1 MLGSKK
7 TDSPKVTDTKV
18 IQVPDQ
24 DDAAEFFTPTAT
36 QEDIEVTS
44 EDFDHIFRC
53 LFVDKNY
60 TLFSKIE
67 KSCKLSALVISSQ
80 HKNSFWK
87 S

>member
-44 EDFDHIFRC
+44 EDFDHIF
-53 LFVDKNY
+53 
-60 TLFSKIE
+60 IE
-67 KSCKLSALVISSQ
+67 SA
-80 HKNSFWK
+80 NM
-87 S
+87 